1 MMADYVC
8 IIKYARKDIPQKLL
22 HSAEIGDFLP
32 IKQIRIRLT
41 SNMVLYTIPLVLIF
55 SDS

>member
-1 MMADYVC
+1 MADYVC